1 MCVADSPK
9 LKKHNVEKIL
19 VNLLS
24 AAADNNVKTAI
35 CEAVKVMSS
44 NQASKDC
51 FRDRGIHRTFML
63 KHCNTDTQTQ

>member
-1 MCVADSPK
+1 MYAVDNPK
-9 LKKHNVEKIL
+9 LKKHNMEEIL

-24 AAADNNVKTAI
+24 AAEDNNVKTAI
-35 CEAVKVMSS
+35 CEAVKVMSP

-51 FRDRGIHRTFML
+51 FNDRGIQRTFML

>member
-1 MCVADSPK
+1 MCVADGPK
-9 LKKHNVEKIL
+9 LKKHNVEGIL
-19 VNLLS
+19 VNLMS

-51 FRDRGIHRTFML
+51 FRDRGIHRTLML

>member
-9 LKKHNVEKIL
+9 LKKHNMEEIL

-24 AAADNNVKTAI
+24 AAEDNNVKTAI
-35 CEAVKVMSS
+35 CEAVTVMSP

-51 FRDRGIHRTFML
+51 FRARGIHRTFML
-63 KHCNTDTQTQ
+63 KHC

>member
-1 MCVADSPK
+1 MCVADRPK
-9 LKKHNVEKIL
+9 LKKHNVEEIL

-24 AAADNNVKTAI
+24 AAEDNIVKAAI
-35 CEAVKVMSS
+35 CEAVKVMSP

-63 KHCNTDTQTQ
+63 KHCNTDTETQ